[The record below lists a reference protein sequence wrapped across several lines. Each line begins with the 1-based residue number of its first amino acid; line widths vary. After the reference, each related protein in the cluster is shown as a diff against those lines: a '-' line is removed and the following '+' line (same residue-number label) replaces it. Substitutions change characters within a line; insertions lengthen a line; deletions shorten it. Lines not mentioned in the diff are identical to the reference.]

1 MHVAHQVAKRGR
13 VALQLPAAQLEVDR
27 VRKIKLEKFKD
38 RPSLSPNG
46 FRVNR
51 LHQLTGGIKDYET
64 PAASFGMFI
73 P

>member
-1 MHVAHQVAKRGR
+1 MHAAQQVAKRER
-13 VALQLPAAQLEVDR
+13 VALQFAAAQLEVDR
-27 VRKIKLEKFKD
+27 VRKIKLEKVKD
-38 RPSLSPNG
+38 SPSHSPNG

-51 LHQLTGGIKDYET
+51 LHQLKGGIKDYER